1 MHLGVCGTSGRVLR
15 FLLSA
20 GQRADCVF
28 GPLLAQGL
36 RPRALV
42 ADRAYDTQ
50 AMAGAAG
57 ACDAVLVVPS
67 RRNRKHPRSL
77 YKPVYRRRNI
87 VERVIG
93 RLKDHRRLATR
104 YDKTDR
110 NFKAFLCIAAAS
122 FNLNPT
128 VNTA

>member
-1 MHLGVCGTSGRVLR
+1 LTTVKAHRHAS
-15 FLLSA
+15 
-20 GQRADCVF
+20 
-28 GPLLAQGL
+28 
-36 RPRALV
+36 
-42 ADRAYDTQ
+42 
-50 AMAGAAG
+50 GAAR

-93 RLKDHRRLATR
+93 RLKDHRRLAIC
-104 YDKTDR
+104 YDKTDQ
-110 NFKAFLCIAAAS
+110 NYKALLCIRAAI

-128 VNTA
+128 LNTT